1 MKKTDTEKVLRQLE
15 QLAFGKVN
23 DAVELVFAEESP
35 PPEKL
40 KKMNLVNIS
49 AIKRVKGGGVEV
61 QFFDRQKA
69 LERLYEYA
77 REGQSDSTAASV
89 FAALVGDDCNGT

>member
-1 MKKTDTEKVLRQLE
+1 MKKTNTEKILKELE

-23 DAVELVFAEESP
+23 DAVELVFAEEAPST
-35 PPEKL
+35 EML
-40 KKMNLVNIS
+40 KKMNLMNIS

-77 REGQSDSTAASV
+77 REEQSDDAAASV
-89 FAALVGDDCNGT
+89 FAALTGAADNGA